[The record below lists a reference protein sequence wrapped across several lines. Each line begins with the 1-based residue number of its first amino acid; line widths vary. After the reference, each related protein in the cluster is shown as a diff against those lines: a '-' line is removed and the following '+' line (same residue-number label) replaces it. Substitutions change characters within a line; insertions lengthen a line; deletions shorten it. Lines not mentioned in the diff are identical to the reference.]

1 MTVQRDRPNEGE
13 SRSMTETTGLH
24 KIDGAAEDAHE
35 FTARLQAENT
45 ELKDRLLR
53 ALADAENVRRRS

>member
-1 MTVQRDRPNEGE
+1 
-13 SRSMTETTGLH
+13 MTETTGLH